1 MVFAIATF
9 HTVLV
14 YSTDNLAPIC
24 AMGNYHFAAITELSW
39 KGSSLLGMS
48 SSDGYCSFMAF
59 GKDEL
64 GTEHEVLDE

>member
-1 MVFAIATF
+1 
-9 HTVLV
+9 
-14 YSTDNLAPIC
+14 
-24 AMGNYHFAAITELSW
+24 MGNYHFAAITELSW

-64 GTEHEVLDE
+64 GTEHEGTFPHNLVLDE